1 MSQKNKKKKDPQ
13 NYLWAAWDLDFRS
26 SLAIVWSENQGTG
39 ITQELT
45 KNAEFQSHPRP
56 NESEPESESLGHLS
70 AYQRLR
76 HPGLIHLLIKR
87 AARWE
92 YLRSFKKYWCLFP
105 ILRDSVLMSLEYSLG
120 TFFQSCP
127 RDFTI

>member
-1 MSQKNKKKKDPQ
+1 MNFYGKSLNFKMLTQFVFKHAIDEPKKLKKKDPQ

-87 AARWE
+87 AAR
-92 YLRSFKKYWCLFP
+92 
-105 ILRDSVLMSLEYSLG
+105 
-120 TFFQSCP
+120 
-127 RDFTI
+127 